1 MTEPSAEGPAW
12 IADLRRSQALWE
24 RAPSAHNT
32 QPWMLH
38 VDGDEVVVRW
48 DPARTLPVT
57 DATGRDLQLALGAF
71 VEGIRLVMRDPAHG
85 GHDIGVTWRWDEARH
100 EAGRLHLGRGVVASP
115 GEVGGEGV
123 SAAALVFTAAEVAS
137 RRTHRGDYTHAPT
150 PAEALAAL
158 GPQASPEAGLVAV
171 DSALAGSGRT
181 RPRGAPP
188 AVLAGGDPRPAPR
201 LETTSGAPKRGRL
214 PPPRPLGEL
223 AIARPGPP
231 SSCPGGSE
239 PRRHLRPGRGPPA
252 LLACS
257 RPPRLVRVPKSAAS
271 LSRLVPT
278 GHTAYAAFRVG
289 VASGPAPTSPR
300 RDDIWASGPWSR

>member
-38 VDGDEVVVRW
+38 VDGDEVVVRC
-48 DPARTLPVT
+48 DPARTLHVT

-171 DSALAGSGRT
+171 DSALAPVRT
-181 RPRGAPP
+181 DSATRR
-188 AVLAGGDPRPAPR
+188 
-201 LETTSGAPKRGRL
+201 
-214 PPPRPLGEL
+214 
-223 AIARPGPP
+223 
-231 SSCPGGSE
+231 SSC
-239 PRRHLRPGRGPPA
+239 RPGRW
-252 LLACS
+252 
-257 RPPRLVRVPKSAAS
+257 RP
-271 LSRLVPT
+271 
-278 GHTAYAAFRVG
+278 
-289 VASGPAPTSPR
+289 SPGSSP
-300 RDDIWASGPWSR
+300 RDDIRRSDARASSASSPARRARHRPARSSFFMPRRV

>member
-171 DSALAGSGRT
+171 DSALAPVRT
-181 RPRGAPP
+181 DSATRR
-188 AVLAGGDPRPAPR
+188 
-201 LETTSGAPKRGRL
+201 
-214 PPPRPLGEL
+214 
-223 AIARPGPP
+223 
-231 SSCPGGSE
+231 SSC
-239 PRRHLRPGRGPPA
+239 RPGRW
-252 LLACS
+252 
-257 RPPRLVRVPKSAAS
+257 RP
-271 LSRLVPT
+271 
-278 GHTAYAAFRVG
+278 
-289 VASGPAPTSPR
+289 
-300 RDDIWASGPWSR
+300 